1 MVVTGVRHQDLTALF
16 DWIQYPNEVRHY
28 RSGLEGSD
36 GSDAGLLHLREPD
49 SRGLRIR
56 SVCSQAIV
64 ERFPFWGHGCR
75 GSIADFAYRE
85 LGVNRIAIAEWNS
98 GGTK

>member
-1 MVVTGVRHQDLTALF
+1 MVATGVRHQDLTALF
-16 DWIQYPNEVRHY
+16 DWIQYPNKVRHY
-28 RSGLEGSD
+28 RPGLEGNG
-36 GSDAGLLHLREPD
+36 GSDAGLSHPREPD

-75 GSIADFAYRE
+75 GSIADFAYRD

>member
-1 MVVTGVRHQDLTALF
+1 MVATGVRHQDLTALF
-16 DWIQYPNEVRHY
+16 DWIQYPKEVRHY
-28 RSGLEGSD
+28 RSGLERND
-36 GSDAGLLHLREPD
+36 GSDAGLLHLREPY
-49 SRGLRIR
+49 SCGLRVR
-56 SVCSQAIV
+56 SVCSRAIV
-64 ERFPFWGHGCR
+64 ERVPFWRSGCL